1 MAVFRQAVLCTIEF
15 FTPEQGA
22 ALVTSHHFISVVIPT
37 RNRQSHLE
45 RLLKE
50 LTAQSLPFHFWETVI
65 VNNASSDNTQ
75 NVLENWKGQ
84 LPNLKGVEEIRSG
97 SNYARN
103 KGLKTASGDLIAFLD
118 DDTLPHPQWLERI
131 FERYL
136 TLNPL
141 TDCLGGKVELAF
153 HSPLPRW
160 YGPFLQNYLSYT
172 HLGPSFMSV
181 AARTLCSANL
191 VLPASLL
198 KDINGFDER
207 INRKTGNLRS
217 NDETLTLLKLEAL
230 GARFFYD
237 PAIKVFHQISTDRLT
252 QGYFRR
258 RAWWQG
264 RSDAE
269 MELYLSGK
277 NTVFHQVIWP
287 NLYHILRNPSLIWMA
302 FRPCRGPGK
311 FKLALQGQ
319 LLLGRIW
326 GGVLALLHIGNKT
339 SLKPESF

>member
-1 MAVFRQAVLCTIEF
+1 MISDR
-15 FTPEQGA
+15 
-22 ALVTSHHFISVVIPT
+22 FISVVVPT
-37 RNRQSHLE
+37 RDRQNQLE
-45 RLLKE
+45 RLLME
-50 LTAQSLPFHFWETVI
+50 LASQSLPSQFWEAII

-75 NVLENWKGQ
+75 DVLEKWKGR
-84 LPNLKGVEEIRSG
+84 LPNLRMLKELRVG
-97 SNYARN
+97 SNFSRN
-103 KGLKTASGDLIAFLD
+103 RGFKAAAGSLIAFLD

-136 TLNPL
+136 TLDTS
-141 TDCLGGKVELAF
+141 TDCLGGKVQLNF

-160 YGPFLQNYLSYT
+160 YGPFLENYLSSIQ
-172 HLGPSFMSV
+172 LGPDFIPV
-181 AARTLCSANL
+181 QAKALCSANL
-191 VLPASLL
+191 VLPAHLL
-198 KDINGFDER
+198 RKIGGFDER
-207 INRKTGNLRS
+207 INRQTGNLRS

-237 PAIKVFHQISTDRLT
+237 PAIKGFHQISTDRLT

-277 NTVFHQVIWP
+277 NSIFHKVIWP
-287 NLYHILRNPSLIWMA
+287 NVYAILKNPILIWMA

-326 GGVLALLHIGNKT
+326 GGALALLHIGNKT
-339 SLKPESF
+339 ALKPESF

>member
-1 MAVFRQAVLCTIEF
+1 MISDR
-15 FTPEQGA
+15 
-22 ALVTSHHFISVVIPT
+22 FISLVIPT
-37 RNRQSHLE
+37 RNRENRLE
-45 RLLKE
+45 KLLTE
-50 LTAQSLPFHFWETVI
+50 LVTQSLPSQFWEVI
-65 VNNASSDNTQ
+65 VVNNASSDNTQ
-75 NVLENWKGQ
+75 VVLEKWKGR
-84 LPNLKGVEEIRSG
+84 LPNLRMLNELRVG
-97 SNYARN
+97 SNFARN
-103 KGLKTASGDLIAFLD
+103 RGFKAATGRLIAFLD

-136 TLNPL
+136 TLD
-141 TDCLGGKVELAF
+141 TSMDCLGGKVQLNF

-160 YGPFLQNYLSYT
+160 YGPFLENYLSSIQ
-172 HLGPSFMSV
+172 LGPDFIPV
-181 AARTLCSANL
+181 QAKALCSANL
-191 VLPASLL
+191 VLPAHLL
-198 KDINGFDER
+198 NKTGGFDER
-207 INRKTGNLRS
+207 INRQTGNLRS

-237 PAIKVFHQISTDRLT
+237 PTIKVFHQIGSERLT

-277 NTVFHQVIWP
+277 KSIFRKVIWP
-287 NLYHILRNPSLIWMA
+287 NVYSILKNPILIWMA
-302 FRPCRGPGK
+302 VRPCRGPGK

-319 LLLGRIW
+319 LSLGRIW

-339 SLKPESF
+339 LLKPESF